1 MSKGFMTGLTLLLVA
16 FWISSCKQEQAK
28 TIATD
33 IQKFGT
39 EIESTTPISVD
50 EAMVMIG
57 TKDSIEH
64 LVISGTVSEVCQAK
78 GCWMNVVSKDQPD
91 KGEIFVEF
99 KDYAFFMPKDI
110 AGSTVKMSGKLY
122 RDVTSVEDLRHY
134 AEDEGLK
141 PEEIEKIVSPKEEL
155 KFMAAG
161 VEIIK

>member
-1 MSKGFMTGLTLLLVA
+1 MSKVFMTGLTLLLVV
-16 FWISSCKQEQAK
+16 FWISSCKQEKAK
-28 TIATD
+28 TTATD
-33 IQKFGT
+33 IQKFGA
-39 EIESTTPISVD
+39 EIDSTTPISVD
-50 EAMVMIG
+50 EAIVMIG
-57 TKDSIEH
+57 TKDSIEQ
-64 LVISGTVSEVCQAK
+64 LVITGTVSEVCQAK

-110 AGSTVKMSGKLY
+110 AGSTVKMAGKLY